1 MLLQNQFLTNF
12 EEVIAKNWFSSFST
26 FWNFCP
32 NVKVWGY
39 NLQCSK
45 DISSV
50 DPCLSIHHHI
60 ISNSQRF
67 HGFTWLSTGC
77 VYLLLRIWMRSRCV
91 TSHLYEVYR
100 RVSVCVLLLCMR
112 SRHVCLCVCY
122 FILYEVYR
130 RVLATSHT
138 GFRHRWWT
146 RGTRKMVK
154 SFFLVQ
160 KQ

>member
-1 MLLQNQFLTNF
+1 MDMAGCN
-12 EEVIAKNWFSSFST
+12 E
-26 FWNFCP
+26 

-50 DPCLSIHHHI
+50 TPCLSIHHHI
-60 ISNSQRF
+60 ISNSQSY

-112 SRHVCLCVCY
+112 YIGGCWQPHTRAFDTGGGPEERGRWSSLFSLFKSNNDDCELPFPCSKAIMMIVNCL
-122 FILYEVYR
+122 
-130 RVLATSHT
+130 
-138 GFRHRWWT
+138 
-146 RGTRKMVK
+146 
-154 SFFLVQ
+154 FLVQ

>member
-1 MLLQNQFLTNF
+1 MLFTQSISDQFWRNYR
-12 EEVIAKNWFSSFST
+12 INWFSSFST

-67 HGFTWLSTGC
+67 YGFTWLSTGC

-91 TSHLYEVYR
+91 TSHLYEVYW
-100 RVSVCVLLLCMR
+100 
-112 SRHVCLCVCY
+112 
-122 FILYEVYR
+122 

-138 GFRHRWWT
+138 GFWHRWGT

-154 SFFLVQ
+154 PFFLVQ
-160 KQ
+160 QQ